1 MMTTRAHH
9 SHKHPRFYGMEVT
22 PRILSQVLFLVFSDT
37 LVLILGIVGACLLV
51 LIIFVVLICVRRRA
65 KGKESIHTK
74 WMINYNEIAQAD
86 DTEDHPMVLGNLHHM
101 NSSEGL
107 VEPTYLFFFSLVVLL
122 LFILLLFV
130 WVFLSGFL

>member
-1 MMTTRAHH
+1 M
-9 SHKHPRFYGMEVT
+9 
-22 PRILSQVLFLVFSDT
+22 FLVFSDT

-51 LIIFVVLICVRRRA
+51 LIIFVLLICVRRRA

-74 WMINYNEIAQAD
+74 WMINYSEIAPAD

-107 VEPTYLFFFSLVVLL
+107 VEPTYLFFF
-122 LFILLLFV
+122 FISSIIIIYFAFVCLGLFV
-130 WVFLSGFL
+130 WIFVMLFSLVYSYLN

>member
-1 MMTTRAHH
+1 M
-9 SHKHPRFYGMEVT
+9 
-22 PRILSQVLFLVFSDT
+22 FLVFSDT

-51 LIIFVVLICVRRRA
+51 LIIFVLLICVRRRA

-74 WMINYNEIAQAD
+74 WMINYNEIAPAD

-107 VEPTYLFFFSLVVLL
+107 VEPTYLFFFIIIIIIYFAFVCLGPGLG
-122 LFILLLFV
+122 LFV
-130 WVFLSGFL
+130 WIFVMLFSLVYSYLN

>member
-1 MMTTRAHH
+1 M
-9 SHKHPRFYGMEVT
+9 
-22 PRILSQVLFLVFSDT
+22 FLVFSDT

-51 LIIFVVLICVRRRA
+51 LIIFVLLICVRRRA

-74 WMINYNEIAQAD
+74 WMINYNEIAPAD

-107 VEPTYLFFFSLVVLL
+107 VEPTYLFFFFSLVVLL

>member
-1 MMTTRAHH
+1 M
-9 SHKHPRFYGMEVT
+9 
-22 PRILSQVLFLVFSDT
+22 FLVFSDT

-51 LIIFVVLICVRRRA
+51 LIIFVLLICVRRRA

-74 WMINYNEIAQAD
+74 WMINCNEIAPAD

-107 VEPTYLFFFSLVVLL
+107 VEPTYLFFYYYYYYY
-122 LFILLLFV
+122 LFCFCLFGS
-130 WVFLSGFL
+130 WFGSFCLDFCNAFLSGIQLFELMLS

>member
-1 MMTTRAHH
+1 M
-9 SHKHPRFYGMEVT
+9 
-22 PRILSQVLFLVFSDT
+22 FLVFSDT

-51 LIIFVVLICVRRRA
+51 LIIFVLLICVRRRA

-74 WMINYNEIAQAD
+74 WMINCNEIAPAD

-107 VEPTYLFFFSLVVLL
+107 VEPTYLFFFF
-122 LFILLLFV
+122 FISSIIIIYFAFVCLGLFV
-130 WVFLSGFL
+130 WIFVMLFSLVYSYLN

>member
-1 MMTTRAHH
+1 M
-9 SHKHPRFYGMEVT
+9 
-22 PRILSQVLFLVFSDT
+22 FLVFSDT

-51 LIIFVVLICVRRRA
+51 LIIFVLLICVRRRA

-74 WMINYNEIAQAD
+74 WMINYNEIAPAD

-107 VEPTYLFFFSLVVLL
+107 VEPTYLFFFPLVVLL
-122 LFILLLFV
+122 LFAFVCLGLFV
-130 WVFLSGFL
+130 WIFVMLFSLVYSYLN

>member
-1 MMTTRAHH
+1 M
-9 SHKHPRFYGMEVT
+9 
-22 PRILSQVLFLVFSDT
+22 FLVFSDT

-51 LIIFVVLICVRRRA
+51 LIIFVLLICVRRRA

-74 WMINYNEIAQAD
+74 WMINYNEIAPAD

-107 VEPTYLFFFSLVVLL
+107 VEPTYLFFHYYYYFFFFAFVCLGLFVWIFVMLFSLVYSYLN
-122 LFILLLFV
+122 
-130 WVFLSGFL
+130 